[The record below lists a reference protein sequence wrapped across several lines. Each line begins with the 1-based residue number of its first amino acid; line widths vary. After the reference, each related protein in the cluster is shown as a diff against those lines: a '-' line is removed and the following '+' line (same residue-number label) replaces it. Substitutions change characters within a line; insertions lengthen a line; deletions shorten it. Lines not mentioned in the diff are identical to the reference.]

1 MRSEE
6 KIMLSKKFTSLLVGA
21 AILLTLMPS
30 KAFGQTLTQAQ
41 TAESTQTLGG
51 TLVSPKP
58 GLKAVFA
65 REIADAKARASAAL
79 DYRQID
85 QASRQRAKTSWTKR
99 EKIGFIV
106 LIGVLL
112 VVTTALLV
120 HGINTSPSCADDP
133 THPDCIP

>member
-1 MRSEE
+1 
-6 KIMLSKKFTSLLVGA
+6 MLSKKFTSLLVGA
-21 AILLTLMPS
+21 AVLLTLMPS
-30 KAFGQTLTQAQ
+30 KAFGQTLTQAK
-41 TAESTQTLGG
+41 TAESTQSLGG

-65 REIADAKARASAAL
+65 GEIANAKARASMAL
-79 DYRQID
+79 DYRRIN
-85 QASRQRAKTSWTKR
+85 QASRQAARTSWTKR

-112 VVTTALLV
+112 VVTTALLI
-120 HGINTSPSCADDP
+120 HGINTLPSCADDP